1 MTEMRIKVTSP
12 KAATTRHK
20 NSLPW
25 LVLDTEDYNTAYT
38 SRRRTDPSPAF
49 LDHDLLALLLSLVA
63 KTPTPEPLKDAL
75 AEGGFDFTPLDAQT
89 VDPLS
94 GTANKYQ
101 TLLDNSLRT
110 EEAAQILGT
119 GVEGVE
125 QRLAERTLYGIQT
138 KDGWKIPEF
147 QFADGELLPGLE
159 SVLPLLH
166 EGLHPIALQN
176 WFTNPDPDLSIG
188 GGSVSPRQ
196 WLLSGRDVANVARI
210 ALDL

>member
-1 MTEMRIKVTSP
+1 MTEMRIKATSP
-12 KAATTRHK
+12 KAATTSHK
-20 NSLPW
+20 NSLTW

-119 GVEGVE
+119 DVEGVE
-125 QRLAERTLYGIQT
+125 QRLVERTLYGIQT

-176 WFTNPDPDLSIG
+176 WLTNPDPDLSIG
-188 GGSVSPRQ
+188 EEPVSPRQ

>member
-1 MTEMRIKVTSP
+1 MTEMQMRATSP
-12 KAATTRHK
+12 KAATTSYK
-20 NSLPW
+20 NCVTA
-25 LVLDTEDYNTAYT
+25 LVLDADDDNTAFT
-38 SRRRTDPSPAF
+38 HPRGSGPSWVVPKQAF
-49 LDHDLLALLLSLVA
+49 LLPLLSLVA
-63 KTPTPEPLKDAL
+63 QTPSPALLKDAL
-75 AEGGFDFTPLDAQT
+75 TEGGFDFEPVAPET

-94 GTANKYQ
+94 RTAIKYQ
-101 TLLDNSLRT
+101 LLLDNSLNM
-110 EEAAQILGT
+110 EEVARRLGT
-119 GVEGVE
+119 DVEGIVR
-125 QRLAERTLYGIQT
+125 RLADRTLYGIQT

-176 WFTNPDPDLSIG
+176 WLTNPDPDLSIG
-188 GGSVSPRQ
+188 EEPVSPRQ